1 MKTFYA
7 SIDASVAQRNVS
19 MEIARNVVTD
29 VSIFANTSVVGL
41 LCSYIFKKSCFFLCF
56 KNFFFLFFKNF
67 FFSERAD
74 KKKKI
79 FKTKKKTRIF
89 ENI

>member
-19 MEIARNVVTD
+19 MEIARNVVPC

-41 LCSYIFKKSCFFLCF
+41 LCSYIFQKSCFFLCF
-56 KNFFFLFFKNF
+56 KNFFF
-67 FFSERAD
+67 SDRAAR
-74 KKKKI
+74 KKKI
-79 FKTKKKTRIF
+79 FFERKKTRF
-89 ENI
+89 LENI